1 MPSLRAAIQPNPRP
15 TRVATTSAPITASH
29 GFHAAPLPPS
39 ASTRLAYVIPATP

>member
-15 TRVATTSAPITASH
+15 TRVATTSAPITASQ
-29 GFHAAPLPPS
+29 GSTRRALPPS